1 MGADYAG
8 VVSLE
13 LRLAAPADLDAST
26 LYRILQLRVDV
37 FVVEQQ
43 CPYPELDGR
52 DLEPGTRWL
61 WATEDG
67 AVVATL
73 RILREGRATARI
85 GRVATARQ
93 SRAGGVATVLMRRA
107 LDVLD
112 ADAASASDL
121 PSGIEVVL
129 DAQSPLAGW
138 YQRFGFEPAGP
149 HYLEDGIS
157 HLPMRR
163 GQLSPQA

>member
-1 MGADYAG
+1 M
-8 VVSLE
+8 SLE
-13 LRLAAPADLDAST
+13 VRLAAPVDLDAGT

-43 CPYPELDGR
+43 CPFPELDGR

-61 WATEDG
+61 WATEG
-67 AVVATL
+67 SAVIATL
-73 RILREGRATARI
+73 RILREDRATARI

-93 SRAGGVATVLMRRA
+93 ARASGVASVLMHRA
-107 LDVLD
+107 LEFLD
-112 ADAASASDL
+112 SGAESAADLTA
-121 PSGIEVVL
+121 GIEVVL

-138 YQRFGFEPAGP
+138 YQRFGFEAAGAE
-149 HYLEDGIS
+149 YLEDGIS

-163 GQLSPQA
+163 PGPLSPQA